1 VGAHKDGNFAGSA
14 YVFTLHD
21 ANADG
26 CIDAIQESLAG
37 IIDDLSD
44 LSQGSDKKTGKRIQK
59 AIGHLEKSFD
69 GKYWGTDSTLTKK
82 GQKVYDEEK
91 KAVKELKKIHDPT
104 ILDIIESIVG
114 IGHSLSQTAIE
125 AAIAAGGGQKEI
137 DRALK
142 EIGKAQKELD
152 HTRKDGTPDPK
163 YDKAID
169 HYKKAWKHAQK
180 AIK

>member
-1 VGAHKDGNFAGSA
+1 ME
-14 YVFTLHD
+14 L
-21 ANADG
+21 
-26 CIDAIQESLAG
+26 
-37 IIDDLSD
+37 
-44 LSQGSDKKTGKRIQK
+44 
-59 AIGHLEKSFD
+59 
-69 GKYWGTDSTLTKK
+69 KK